1 MGRLIFCKKKTKMDS
16 KRKELDGT
24 DSQYANF
31 GTQSTPEEKMEEL
44 TQDLEE
50 LSQETLRQTD
60 DSNAFSLDPPTV
72 SSLSQPEV
80 TGALV
85 RTGSRFISEDDLRT
99 RQDKSE
105 ANRQSLAIQ
114 HAILS
119 DCATL
124 IHSNGKSDFNVQ

>member
-1 MGRLIFCKKKTKMDS
+1 M
-16 KRKELDGT
+16 
-24 DSQYANF
+24 
-31 GTQSTPEEKMEEL
+31 
-44 TQDLEE
+44 
-50 LSQETLRQTD
+50 
-60 DSNAFSLDPPTV
+60 
-72 SSLSQPEV
+72 SSLSQPEE

-124 IHSNGKSDFNVQ
+124 IHSNGKSDFNVQNHIRVSISDKRLGFLFIAYRVGFIA